1 MKNRTLVL
9 VLLTI
14 LLLCLLPAM
23 TLTLKTEQHVDS
35 VPVAEGA
42 PLPPST
48 ASASVEDATALAE
61 RIQPDSTAFPEIIVP
76 AEQSLPEP
84 GEETDP
90 VLVSAG
96 NTIYAYE
103 GMAVRNDGGT
113 VYSTGAT
120 VTNMGGTVFCNG
132 GTVYNYG
139 GRVYARAGTIYNH
152 AGTVYNY
159 GGKVYARA
167 GTVFNHAGTVYNDG
181 ADIIVLPEDDS
192 QESRIYGYYELK
204 LADYYEPYVTLEGV
218 VNEPGAESMIISED
232 SVCRVTPKQG
242 WQIVNA
248 ETTSGELVRN
258 NADGSVLLT
267 NVTGDTLLTLEIE
280 PAGS

>member
-1 MKNRTLVL
+1 MKNRTLIL
-9 VLLTI
+9 VLLVI
-14 LLLCLLPAM
+14 LLLGLLPAM
-23 TLTLKTEQHVDS
+23 TLALKTEQHVES
-35 VPVAEGA
+35 APAAEGA
-42 PLPPST
+42 PLPSSEIT
-48 ASASVEDATALAE
+48 GSSEDAAAFAE
-61 RIQPDSTAFPEIIVP
+61 QIQPDSTAFPEIVVP
-76 AEQSLPEP
+76 SETALPEA
-84 GEETDP
+84 DP

-152 AGTVYNY
+152 AGTVYN
-159 GGKVYARA
+159 
-167 GTVFNHAGTVYNDG
+167 DG
-181 ADIIVLPEDDS
+181 ADIIDFPEDDPH
-192 QESRIYGYYELK
+192 ESRIYGYYELK

-258 NADGSVLLT
+258 TADGSVLLT

>member
-1 MKNRTLVL
+1 MKNRTLIL
-9 VLLTI
+9 VLLVI

-23 TLTLKTEQHVDS
+23 TLALKTEQHVDS

-42 PLPPST
+42 PLPPS
-48 ASASVEDATALAE
+48 AISGSAEDAAALAE
-61 RIQPDSTAFPEIIVP
+61 QIQPDSAAFPEIVVP
-76 AEQSLPEP
+76 SETTLSEAE
-84 GEETDP
+84 P

-96 NTIYAYE
+96 AAVYAYE
-103 GMAVRNDGGT
+103 GMSVRNDGGT
-113 VYSTGAT
+113 VYSTGAD

-132 GTVYNYG
+132 
-139 GRVYARAGTIYNH
+139 
-152 AGTVYNY
+152 GTVYNY

-181 ADIIVLPEDDS
+181 ADIIVLPEDDP

-204 LADYYEPYVTLEGV
+204 LAGYYEPYVTLEGV

-232 SVCRVTPKQG
+232 SVCRIIPKEG
-242 WQIVNA
+242 WRIANA

-258 NADGSVLLT
+258 NADGSVLLM
-267 NVTGDTLLTLEIE
+267 NVTGDTELTLETE
-280 PAGS
+280 PA

>member
-1 MKNRTLVL
+1 MKNRILVL
-9 VLLTI
+9 ILLVI

-23 TLTLKTEQHVDS
+23 TLALKTEQHVDS

-42 PLPPST
+42 PLSPS
-48 ASASVEDATALAE
+48 AMSGSAEDAAALAE
-61 RIQPDSTAFPEIIVP
+61 QIQPDSTAFPEIVVP
-76 AEQSLPEP
+76 SETSLPMPDSE
-84 GEETDP
+84 P
-90 VLVSAG
+90 VLVSSG
-96 NTIYAYE
+96 STIYAYE

-132 GTVYNYG
+132 
-139 GRVYARAGTIYNH
+139 
-152 AGTVYNY
+152 GTVYNY

-204 LADYYEPYVTLEGV
+204 LAGYYEPYVTVEGV

-232 SVCRVTPKQG
+232 SVCRITPKEG
-242 WQIVNA
+242 WHIANA
-248 ETTSGELVRN
+248 ETTSGELVWN
-258 NADGSVLLT
+258 DADGSVLLM
-267 NVTGDTLLTLEIE
+267 NVTGDTVLTLEIKSI
-280 PAGS
+280 GL

>member
-76 AEQSLPEP
+76 AEQALPEP

-103 GMAVRNDGGT
+103 WMAVRNDGGT

-139 GRVYARAGTIYNH
+139 GR
-152 AGTVYNY
+152 
-159 GGKVYARA
+159 VYARA

-248 ETTSGELVRN
+248 ETISGELVRN